1 MHTSPMTESSRKIA
15 DEKEILENIVLDQ
28 ALRAESDTALLA
40 FAQLATLRLNA
51 KWASI
56 SLIDGTNQYIL
67 VEVTQSSRLRQDP
80 HHSGGDEGF
89 IFGRKTLARSLGLC
103 GNALDILSK
112 LESRAALHESGSP
125 PPSPLII
132 NDVMG
137 DERFKHQPF
146 VASHPSVR
154 FFAAMPIS
162 TKSGFRIGTI
172 SVMDDRPRRGLID
185 DEIKFLGDIGP
196 TIIEHL
202 EMTRVSEAQRRSE
215 KMIKG
220 LGVFMD
226 GGTNLYDW
234 WLELGS
240 NQPQAQDTIASE
252 VEKGEELGGH
262 ANSLSQSHTTHPS
275 SFLPERSN
283 PSTTGQEGFDRSLAV
298 TDKPLV
304 STPLECAVVP
314 VAAIPGGDKT
324 LHHQSVDSIL
334 EEQDPEAVPA
344 EVPAESFTEARA
356 GSPPPSRGQSS
367 RTFSPEVEERFIPKR
382 LKELF
387 SRAGHIIQQSI
398 EVDGTVF
405 LDARV
410 SSSRERSG
418 SGTFTGTEGYS
429 GNSASDSAGDSTS
442 SGRASAVGGIAGQGP
457 KAEPPKEKPLADIS
471 GGGEDPTCGL
481 LGLATSERSSL
492 HGDHT
497 SSLISLT
504 ESFLQT
510 LLHMYPQGHVFS
522 GSEQGTHQK
531 KEKRRPGKPS
541 EQALMDILC
550 KAFPNARSI
559 AFVPLWDGN
568 RGRFFAG
575 SFMWSCRGTSR
586 VLTRGGDLNYLAAF
600 GNSIMAE
607 VARLEV
613 VGTDRAKSDFISSI
627 SHELRSPLHGILASA
642 EILHDTTVDLF
653 QRGMIDTI
661 ERCGRTLLDTI
672 QHVLDFAKINN
683 FTRARKHR
691 GGREAAG
698 KAGKRHDWRRSLS
711 GVPSLSVNVDLSLLA
726 EDVVDSV
733 FAGHEFQGN
742 SALFVTD
749 ESSGFPPE
757 GLQRSS
763 PRRPKTRGD
772 LPSVGSKE
780 SINVILDID
789 WRPNWMFLT
798 ESGAM
803 RRVLMNLFG
812 NALKYTD
819 KGWVKV
825 SLQSTDIEPSPGK
838 PRRSVVRISVSDT
851 GRGIAQ
857 EYLHSDLFT
866 PFTQE
871 NSLNPGTGLGLS
883 IVLQIVRSLGG
894 QICITSEQG
903 VGTDVVVTL
912 TMDQAPP
919 GDPDH
924 RALRGQQAI
933 QRTRDKVKGLRI
945 GLEGLDVPS
954 PIRTRNRGHEQ
965 ASEASSLL
973 LRASVESAAT
983 GWFHMEVAAPSTWES
998 SPPDILLVTELDSWQ
1013 PIARARDIHS
1023 GHPGVQS
1030 AFPNVPIIVL
1040 CSHEELCQEYGQ
1052 RMVNSGQ
1059 YIRHEPV
1066 HFVSK
1071 PCGPH
1076 RLAEALVFC
1085 LGDAARPLPRQEGSP
1100 PGFPSEVENSP
1111 QSLFQRSPESYL
1123 PGMEESSRDS
1133 YFASMAMLPD
1143 IVAEPSAPPSA
1154 PTTANNPSGIER
1166 PKPKLLL
1173 VEDNEINLRL
1183 LSTFAKR
1190 SNFDYGTAMNGLEAV
1205 QAFRAAEKPYN
1216 IIILVD
1222 ITMPVMD
1229 GMEAAREIR
1238 KLERVARPHRAR
1250 VMIIALTGLGS
1261 AMSRKEAFD
1270 NGFDM
1275 FLTKPARLKDLRKIL
1290 EDWEPDALKG
1300 GGGGVDNSVKD

>member
-1 MHTSPMTESSRKIA
+1 MTESSRTIA
-15 DEKEILENIVLDQ
+15 DEKEIFENILLDQ

-56 SLIDGTNQYIL
+56 SLIDGANQYIL
-67 VEVTQSSRLRQDP
+67 VEATQSSHLRPDP
-80 HHSGGDEGF
+80 HHSGEDEGL

-112 LESRAALHESGSP
+112 LESGAVPHESGSP

-132 NDVMG
+132 SDVRG

-146 VASHPSVR
+146 VASQPSVR

-172 SVMDDRPRRGLID
+172 SVMDDRPRSGLND
-185 DEIKFLGDIGP
+185 DQIKFLADVGP
-196 TIIEHL
+196 TIIGHL

-240 NQPQAQDTIASE
+240 NQPQAHDTITSE
-252 VEKGEELGGH
+252 VDKGEELEGH

-275 SFLPERSN
+275 SVLPERSN
-283 PSTTGQEGFDRSLAV
+283 PSTTGQEGFDGSLAV

-304 STPLECAVVP
+304 STPLECVVLP
-314 VAAIPGGDKT
+314 VAAASGGDKT
-324 LHHQSVDSIL
+324 LHRRSLDSIL
-334 EEQDPEAVPA
+334 EEQCPEAVPA
-344 EVPAESFTEARA
+344 EVPAESWTEAFA
-356 GSPPPSRGQSS
+356 SSPPPSRGQSS
-367 RTFSPEVEERFIPKR
+367 RTFSPEVEESFIPKR

-398 EVDGTVF
+398 EVDGTLF

-418 SGTFTGTEGYS
+418 SGTSTGTEGYS
-429 GNSASDSAGDSTS
+429 ENSAGDSAS
-442 SGRASAVGGIAGQGP
+442 SGRESAVGGIAGQPP
-457 KAEPPKEKPLADIS
+457 KAKQPKEKPLVDDTSGAD
-471 GGGEDPTCGL
+471 GDPPCGV
-481 LGLATSERSSL
+481 LGLSTSERSAL
-492 HGDHT
+492 HGGHT
-497 SSLISLT
+497 SSLNLLT

-510 LLHMYPQGHVFS
+510 LLHTYPQGHVFS
-522 GSEQGTHQK
+522 GSDRGTHEK
-531 KEKRRPGKPS
+531 KQKRRLGKSS
-541 EQALMDILC
+541 EEAVVDVLC

-575 SFMWSCRGTSR
+575 SFMWSCPGTNR
-586 VLTRGGDLNYLAAF
+586 ILTRGGDLNYLAAF

-613 VGTDRAKSDFISSI
+613 MGTDRAKSDFISSI

-642 EILHDTTVDLF
+642 EILHDTTIDLF
-653 QRGMIDTI
+653 QHGMIDTI

-683 FTRARKHR
+683 FTRVRKDR
-691 GGREAAG
+691 GGRETAG
-698 KAGKRHDWRRSLS
+698 KAGKRPRWRRSVS

-749 ESSGFPPE
+749 ESSGFPTE

-763 PRRPKTRGD
+763 PRSPRTLGG
-772 LPSVGSKE
+772 LPSAGLKKE
-780 SINVILDID
+780 PINVILDID
-789 WRPNWMFLT
+789 WRPNWMFRT

-825 SLQSTDIEPSPGK
+825 SLQSTDIETSLGK
-838 PRRSVVRISVSDT
+838 PRRSVVRIGVSDT

-871 NSLNPGTGLGLS
+871 NPLNPGTGLGLS

-903 VGTDVVVTL
+903 VGTNVVVTL
-912 TMDQAPP
+912 TMDQASPE
-919 GDPDH
+919 DPDH

-933 QRTRDKVKGLRI
+933 QSTRDKVKGLRI
-945 GLEGLDVPS
+945 GLVGLDIPS
-954 PIRTRNRGHEQ
+954 PIRPRNREPEL
-965 ASEASSLL
+965 APEKPSLL

-983 GWFHMEVAAPSTWES
+983 GWFDMEVAEPSSWES
-998 SPPDILLVTELDSWQ
+998 SPPDIILVMELDSWR
-1013 PIARARDIHS
+1013 PIARARDIQS
-1023 GHPGVQS
+1023 GHPGIQS
-1030 AFPNVPIIVL
+1030 AFANVPLIVL
-1040 CSHEELCQEYGQ
+1040 CSHEELCREYGQ
-1052 RMVNSGQ
+1052 RKVNPGQ

-1076 RLAEALVFC
+1076 RLAEALLFC
-1085 LGDAARPLPRQEGSP
+1085 LGDVVRPLPLQGVSSP
-1100 PGFPSEVENSP
+1100 GVASEVENSP
-1111 QSLFQRSPESYL
+1111 QSLFQRSPESYM
-1123 PGMEESSRDS
+1123 PGMEQSSHDS
-1133 YFASMAMLPD
+1133 YFGSMAMLPD
-1143 IVAEPSAPPSA
+1143 IPAEPSASTSA

-1166 PKPKLLL
+1166 SKPKLLL
-1173 VEDNEINLRL
+1173 VEDNEINLQL
-1183 LSTFAKR
+1183 LSTFARR
-1190 SNFDYGTAMNGLEAV
+1190 SHFDYGTAVNGLEAV
-1205 QAFRAAEKPYN
+1205 QAFSTAEKPYN
-1216 IIILVD
+1216 IIIMD

-1229 GMEAAREIR
+1229 GMEATREIR
-1238 KLERVARPHRAR
+1238 KLERVARPKRAR

-1261 AMSRKEAFD
+1261 ETSREEAFE
-1270 NGFDM
+1270 NGVDI

-1300 GGGGVDNSVKD
+1300 GGDGVDSSVDV